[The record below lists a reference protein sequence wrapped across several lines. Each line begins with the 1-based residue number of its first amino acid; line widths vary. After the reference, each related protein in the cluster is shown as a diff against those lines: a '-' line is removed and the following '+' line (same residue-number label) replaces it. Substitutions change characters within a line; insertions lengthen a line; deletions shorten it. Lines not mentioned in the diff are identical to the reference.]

1 MGVADC
7 ETDRVLVARDED
19 GTWARGVEGLV
30 VVGTSLM
37 RAPRIEQAQRG
48 DRIDVL
54 VYVLWAAVLIALLRY
69 L

>member
-1 MGVADC
+1 MG
-7 ETDRVLVARDED
+7 TRRG
-19 GTWARGVEGLV
+19 GTG

-37 RAPRIEQAQRG
+37 RARRIEQAQRG

-69 L
+69 F